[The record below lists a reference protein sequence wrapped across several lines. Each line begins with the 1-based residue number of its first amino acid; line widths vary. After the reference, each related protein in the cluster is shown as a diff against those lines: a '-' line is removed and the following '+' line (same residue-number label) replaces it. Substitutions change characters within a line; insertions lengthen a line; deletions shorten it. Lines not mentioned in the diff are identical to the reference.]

1 MSEGWKDSVAR
12 RPLLAALGAL
22 VGIGAAGGALYEASG
37 VLGLGRKSSAY
48 EDILAGLQDRE
59 DAAKVGHAVLA
70 GDPQFHAGHIARA
83 LRARIGKRS
92 LSETLTQDAVQGRIV
107 ETQGWVLP
115 ETLTQLCALA
125 AKAS

>member
-22 VGIGAAGGALYEASG
+22 VGIGVAGGALYEASG
-37 VLGLGRKSSAY
+37 VLGLGRTHGAY
-48 EDILAGLQDRE
+48 EDLLTGLQDRE
-59 DAAKVGHAVLA
+59 DAAKVGQAVLA
-70 GDPQFHAGHIARA
+70 SNPQFHAGHAARA
-83 LRARIGKRS
+83 LRARIGKKP
-92 LSETLTQDAVQGRIV
+92 LFEALTQDAAQGRIV

-115 ETLTQLCALA
+115 ETLAQLCALA